1 MEVHD
6 LVVIGS
12 GPAGDTAALY
22 AQRAGIQTLVLEKA
36 AFGGQVS
43 LTSKIDNYPG
53 AISIDGYSL
62 MESMR
67 SQAQEFGATY
77 ENCEVLEVC
86 QSENRKLFRMTTT
99 AEAIAARA
107 VIACLGSKYALAG
120 FKGEK
125 EFTGRGVS
133 YCATCDGMFYRN
145 KQVFVCGGGN
155 SAAQE
160 ALHLSHIA
168 SRVVV
173 LVRKNQMRADR
184 FLVRQLE
191 QTENIE
197 IRYSVSLVEVSGNE
211 LISSLTI
218 RDNVKGSLTTTAFD
232 EGSLGVFV
240 FVGNTP
246 QTEPL
251 KSILDLDDSGYINTD
266 QDMRTSVRGLFA
278 AGDCRAKTLRQIVTA
293 TSDGAIAA
301 HAAAQYLTDIKSR

>member
-99 AEAIAARA
+99 TEDVASRA

-184 FLVRQLE
+184 FLVHQLE

-197 IRYSVSLVEVSGNE
+197 IRYNVSLVEVSGNE
-211 LISSLTI
+211 LVSSLII
-218 RDNVKGSLTTTAFD
+218 RDNVKGTLTKTAFD
-232 EGSLGVFV
+232 EGSVGVFV
-240 FVGNTP
+240 FVGNIP
-246 QTEPL
+246 QTKPM
-251 KSILDLDDSGYINTD
+251 KSILDLNESGYINTD
-266 QDMRTSVRGLFA
+266 QEMRTSVKGLFA
-278 AGDCRAKTLRQIVTA
+278 AGDCRAKTLRQIITA
-293 TSDGAIAA
+293 ASDGAIAA
-301 HAAAQYLTDIKSR
+301 HAAAQYLADIKSR

>member
-77 ENCEVLEVC
+77 ESCEVLEVRHG
-86 QSENRKLFRMTTT
+86 EDHKLFRMTTT
-99 AEAIAARA
+99 AEDIAARA
-107 VIACLGSKYALAG
+107 VIACLGSNYALAG
-120 FKGEK
+120 FKGER

-145 KQVFVCGGGN
+145 NLVFVCGGGN

-232 EGSLGVFV
+232 EGSVGVFV

>member
-184 FLVRQLE
+184 FLVHQLE

-197 IRYSVSLVEVSGNE
+197 IRYNVSLVEVSGNE

-218 RDNVKGSLTTTAFD
+218 RDNVKGTLTKTAFD
-232 EGSLGVFV
+232 EGSVGVFV

-251 KSILDLDDSGYINTD
+251 KSILNLDDSGYINTD

>member
-1 MEVHD
+1 MTVHD

-67 SQAQEFGATY
+67 SQAQEFGAMY
-77 ENCEVLEVC
+77 ENCEVLKVC
-86 QSENRKLFRMTTT
+86 QSEDRKLIRMTTT
-99 AEAIAARA
+99 AEDITARA
-107 VIACLGSKYALAG
+107 VIACLGSNYALAG
-120 FKGEK
+120 FKGER

-145 KQVFVCGGGN
+145 KRVFVCGGGN

-232 EGSLGVFV
+232 EGSVGVFV

>member
-99 AEAIAARA
+99 TEDVASRA

-120 FKGEK
+120 FKGER

-145 KQVFVCGGGN
+145 KRVFVCGGGN

-184 FLVRQLE
+184 FLVHQLE

-197 IRYSVSLVEVSGNE
+197 IRYNVSLVEVSGNE

-232 EGSLGVFV
+232 EGSVGVFV

>member
-184 FLVRQLE
+184 FLVHQLE

-197 IRYSVSLVEVSGNE
+197 IRYNVSLVEVSGNE

-232 EGSLGVFV
+232 EGSVGVFV

-301 HAAAQYLTDIKSR
+301 HAAAQYMTDIKSR

>member
-22 AQRAGIQTLVLEKA
+22 AQRAGIQTLVLDKA
-36 AFGGQVS
+36 AFGGQVT
-43 LTSKIDNYPG
+43 LTSRIDNYPG
-53 AISIDGYSL
+53 VINIDGYSL

-67 SQAQEFGATY
+67 SQAQEYGAMY

-86 QSENRKLFRMTTT
+86 HSEDSKLFKMATT
-99 AEAIAARA
+99 AEEIASKA
-107 VIACLGSKYALAG
+107 VIACLGSKSALAG
-120 FKGEK
+120 FKGERK
-125 EFTGRGVS
+125 YTGRGVS

-160 ALHLSHIA
+160 ALHLSRIA
-168 SRVVV
+168 SLVVV
-173 LVRKNQMRADR
+173 LVRKDHMRADR

-191 QTENIE
+191 QAENID
-197 IRYSVSLVEVSGNE
+197 IRYNASLVEVSGNE
-211 LISSLTI
+211 LLNSLTI
-218 RDNVKGSLTTTAFD
+218 RNNTTGNLTKTAFD
-232 EGSLGVFV
+232 EGSVGVFV
-240 FVGNTP
+240 FVGNIP

-251 KSILDLDDSGYINTD
+251 KSVIDLDESGYINTD
-266 QDMRTSVRGLFA
+266 QDMRTTVKGLFA

-293 TSDGAIAA
+293 ASDGAIAA
-301 HAAAQYLTDIKSR
+301 HAAVQYLTETNPR

>member
-120 FKGEK
+120 FKGER

-145 KQVFVCGGGN
+145 KLVFVCGGGN

-197 IRYSVSLVEVSGNE
+197 IRYNVSLVEVSGNE

-232 EGSLGVFV
+232 EGSVGVFV

-301 HAAAQYLTDIKSR
+301 HAAAQYMTDIKSR

>member
-1 MEVHD
+1 MKVHD

-36 AFGGQVS
+36 AFGGQAAV
-43 LTSKIDNYPG
+43 TSRIDNYPG
-53 AISIDGYSL
+53 VINIDGYSL

-67 SQAQEFGATY
+67 SQAQEFGAVY
-77 ENCEVLEVC
+77 ENREVLEVSH
-86 QSENRKLFRMTTT
+86 SEDRKLFKITSTTGEIT
-99 AEAIAARA
+99 SKA
-107 VIACLGSKYALAG
+107 VIACLGSKPASAG
-120 FKGEK
+120 FIGEK

-160 ALHLSHIA
+160 ALHLARIA
-168 SRVVV
+168 SRVIV

-184 FLVRQLE
+184 FLIRQLE
-191 QTENIE
+191 QTENVE
-197 IRYSVSLVEVSGNE
+197 IHFNTSLVEVSGNE
-211 LISSLTI
+211 LLDSLTI
-218 RDNVKGSLTTTAFD
+218 RDNITGSLTPIAFD
-232 EGSLGVFV
+232 EGSVGVFV
-240 FVGNTP
+240 FVGNFP
-246 QTEPL
+246 QTEPV
-251 KSILDLDDSGYINTD
+251 KAILDLDESGYISTD
-266 QDMRTSVRGLFA
+266 QDMRTYVNGIFA

-301 HAAAQYLTDIKSR
+301 HAAVQYLNKLNPR

>member
-36 AFGGQVS
+36 AFGGQVT
-43 LTSKIDNYPG
+43 LTSRIDNYPG
-53 AISIDGYSL
+53 VTNMDGYSL

-67 SQAQEFGATY
+67 SQAQEFGAMY
-77 ENCEVLEVC
+77 ENSEVLEVRH
-86 QSENRKLFRMTTT
+86 SEDRKLFKMTTT
-99 AEAIAARA
+99 TEDIASKA
-107 VIACLGSKYALAG
+107 VIACLGSKSALAG
-120 FKGEK
+120 FKGER

-160 ALHLSHIA
+160 ALHLSRIA
-168 SRVVV
+168 SLVVV
-173 LVRKNQMRADR
+173 LVRKDHMRADQ

-191 QTENIE
+191 QAENID
-197 IRYSVSLVEVSGNE
+197 IRYNASLVEVSGNE
-211 LISSLTI
+211 LLNSLTI
-218 RDNVKGSLTTTAFD
+218 RNNTTGILTKTAFD
-232 EGSLGVFV
+232 EGSVGVFV
-240 FVGNTP
+240 FVGNIP

-251 KSILDLDDSGYINTD
+251 KSAIDLDESGYINTD
-266 QDMRTSVRGLFA
+266 QDMRTTVKGLFA

-293 TSDGAIAA
+293 ASDGAIAA
-301 HAAAQYLTDIKSR
+301 HAAVQYLNRLNPR

>member
-12 GPAGDTAALY
+12 GPAGDTATLY

-36 AFGGQVS
+36 AFGGQAAV
-43 LTSKIDNYPG
+43 TSNIDNYPG
-53 AISIDGYSL
+53 VINTDGYSL

-77 ENCEVLEVC
+77 ENREVLEVLH
-86 QSENRKLFRMTTT
+86 SEDRTLFKIKTTT
-99 AEAIAARA
+99 EEIISKAL
-107 VIACLGSKYALAG
+107 IACLGSKPALAG

-168 SRVVV
+168 SRVVI

-184 FLVRQLE
+184 FLVHQLE
-191 QTENIE
+191 QRKNVE
-197 IRYSVSLVEVSGNE
+197 IQYNASLVEVSGNE
-211 LISSLTI
+211 LLDTLTI
-218 RDNVKGSLTTTAFD
+218 RDTITGNRTKATFI
-232 EGSLGVFV
+232 EGSIGVFV
-240 FVGNTP
+240 FVGNIP

-251 KSILDLDDSGYINTD
+251 KSILDLDESGYINTD
-266 QDMRTSVRGLFA
+266 QDMRTNVKGIFA
-278 AGDCRAKTLRQIVTA
+278 AGDCRAKTLRQVVTA

-301 HAAAQYLTDIKSR
+301 NAAAQYLNNLNPR

>member
-99 AEAIAARA
+99 TEDVASRA

-145 KQVFVCGGGN
+145 KLVFVCGGGN

-232 EGSLGVFV
+232 EGSVGVFV

>member
-99 AEAIAARA
+99 TEDVASRA

-184 FLVRQLE
+184 FLVHQLE
-191 QTENIE
+191 QTENFE
-197 IRYSVSLVEVSGNE
+197 IRYNVSLVEVSGNE
-211 LISSLTI
+211 LVSSLTI

-232 EGSLGVFV
+232 EGSVGVFV
-240 FVGNTP
+240 FVGNIP
-246 QTEPL
+246 QTKPM
-251 KSILDLDDSGYINTD
+251 KSILDLNESGYINTD
-266 QDMRTSVRGLFA
+266 QEMRTSVKGLFA
-278 AGDCRAKTLRQIVTA
+278 AGDCRAKTLRQIITA
-293 TSDGAIAA
+293 ASDGAIAA

>member
-22 AQRAGIQTLVLEKA
+22 AQRAGIQTLVLDKA
-36 AFGGQVS
+36 AFGGQVT

-77 ENCEVLEVC
+77 ENREVLEVR
-86 QSENRKLFRMTTT
+86 QSEDRKLFRMTTT
-99 AEAIAARA
+99 TEDIASRA
-107 VIACLGSKYALAG
+107 VIACLGSNYALAG
-120 FKGEK
+120 FKGER

-160 ALHLSHIA
+160 ALHLSLIA
-168 SRVVV
+168 SRVVI
-173 LVRKNQMRADR
+173 LVRKNHMRADR

-197 IRYSVSLVEVSGNE
+197 IQYNVSLVEVSGNE

-232 EGSLGVFV
+232 EGSVGVFV

-251 KSILDLDDSGYINTD
+251 KSILDLDDSGYISTD

-301 HAAAQYLTDIKSR
+301 HAAAQYLTDIKS

>member
-6 LVVIGS
+6 VVVIGS

-99 AEAIAARA
+99 TEDVASRA

-184 FLVRQLE
+184 FLVHQLE

-197 IRYSVSLVEVSGNE
+197 IRYNVSLVEVSGNE
-211 LISSLTI
+211 LVSSLII
-218 RDNVKGSLTTTAFD
+218 RDNVKGTLTKTAFD
-232 EGSLGVFV
+232 EGSVGVFV
-240 FVGNTP
+240 FVGNIP
-246 QTEPL
+246 QTKPM
-251 KSILDLDDSGYINTD
+251 KSILDLNESGYINTD
-266 QDMRTSVRGLFA
+266 QEMRTSVKGLFA
-278 AGDCRAKTLRQIVTA
+278 AGDCRAKTLRQIITA
-293 TSDGAIAA
+293 ASDGAIAA
-301 HAAAQYLTDIKSR
+301 HAAAQYLADIKSR

>member
-22 AQRAGIQTLVLEKA
+22 AQRAGIQTLVLDKA
-36 AFGGQVS
+36 AFGGQVT
-43 LTSKIDNYPG
+43 LTSRIDNYPG
-53 AISIDGYSL
+53 VTNMDGYSL

-67 SQAQEFGATY
+67 SQAKEFGAMY

-86 QSENRKLFRMTTT
+86 HSEDRKLFKMTTT
-99 AEAIAARA
+99 AEEIASKA
-107 VIACLGSKYALAG
+107 VIACLGSKSALAG
-120 FKGEK
+120 FKGER

-160 ALHLSHIA
+160 ALHLSRIA
-168 SRVVV
+168 SLVVV
-173 LVRKNQMRADR
+173 LVRKDHMRADQ

-191 QTENIE
+191 QAENID
-197 IRYSVSLVEVSGNE
+197 IRYNASLVEVSGNE
-211 LISSLTI
+211 LLNSLTI
-218 RDNVKGSLTTTAFD
+218 RNNTTGILTKTAFD
-232 EGSLGVFV
+232 EGSVGVFV
-240 FVGNTP
+240 FVGNIP

-251 KSILDLDDSGYINTD
+251 KSVIDLDESGYINTD
-266 QDMRTSVRGLFA
+266 QDMRTSVKGLFA

-293 TSDGAIAA
+293 ASDGAIAA
-301 HAAAQYLTDIKSR
+301 HAAVQYLTDTNPR

>member
-1 MEVHD
+1 MKVHD

-22 AQRAGIQTLVLEKA
+22 AQRAGIQTLVLDKA
-36 AFGGQVS
+36 AFGGQVT
-43 LTSKIDNYPG
+43 LTSRIDNYPG
-53 AISIDGYSL
+53 VINMDGYSL

-67 SQAQEFGATY
+67 SQAQEFGAMY
-77 ENCEVLEVC
+77 ENCEVLEVRH
-86 QSENRKLFRMTTT
+86 SKDRKLFKLTTT
-99 AEAIAARA
+99 AEDIAARA
-107 VIACLGSKYALAG
+107 VIACLGSKSALAG
-120 FKGEK
+120 FKGEQ

-173 LVRKNQMRADR
+173 LVRKDHMRADR

-191 QTENIE
+191 QAENID
-197 IRYSVSLVEVSGNE
+197 IRYNASLVEVSGNE
-211 LISSLTI
+211 LLNSLTI
-218 RDNVKGSLTTTAFD
+218 RNNTTGSLTKTTFD
-232 EGSLGVFV
+232 EGSVGVFV
-240 FVGNTP
+240 FVGNIP

-251 KSILDLDDSGYINTD
+251 KSVINLDESGYINTD
-266 QDMRTSVRGLFA
+266 QDMRTTVKGLFA

-293 TSDGAIAA
+293 ASDGAIAA
-301 HAAAQYLTDIKSR
+301 HVAVQYLTETNPR

>member
-22 AQRAGIQTLVLEKA
+22 AQRAGIQTLVLDKA
-36 AFGGQVS
+36 AFGGQVT

-53 AISIDGYSL
+53 VINIDGYSL

-67 SQAQEFGATY
+67 SQAQGFGAMY
-77 ENCEVLEVC
+77 ENREVLEVLH
-86 QSENRKLFRMTTT
+86 SDDRKLFRMTTAT
-99 AEAIAARA
+99 EDIASRA

-120 FKGEK
+120 FKGER

-211 LISSLTI
+211 LVSSLTI
-218 RDNVKGSLTTTAFD
+218 RDNVKGTLTKTDFD
-232 EGSLGVFV
+232 EGSVGVFV

>member
-43 LTSKIDNYPG
+43 LASKIDNYPG

-99 AEAIAARA
+99 TEDVASRA

-120 FKGEK
+120 FKGER

-184 FLVRQLE
+184 FLVHQLE

-197 IRYSVSLVEVSGNE
+197 IRYNVSLVEVSGNE
-211 LISSLTI
+211 LVSSLII
-218 RDNVKGSLTTTAFD
+218 RDNVKGTLTKTAFD
-232 EGSLGVFV
+232 EGSVGVFV
-240 FVGNTP
+240 FVGNIP
-246 QTEPL
+246 QTKPM
-251 KSILDLDDSGYINTD
+251 KSILDLNESGYINTD
-266 QDMRTSVRGLFA
+266 QEMRTSVKGLFA
-278 AGDCRAKTLRQIVTA
+278 AGDCRAKTLRQIITA
-293 TSDGAIAA
+293 ASDGAIAA
-301 HAAAQYLTDIKSR
+301 HAAAQYLADIKSR